1 MSTSTVLIV
10 AGQILSVDKQ
20 IMIFI
25 KLPKLAVYHIEMFV
39 AEEVCNLV
47 DIVLILEQFQCWQ
60 ELGSSQLRDCYLP
73 APGPVDFVEY
83 PGYHS
88 VDVAGVELGGLLQE
102 EEAGVCVHHV
112 LDEGNKILRDEV
124 VPGTLGEERDELGS
138 VVVTGEKESPP
149 GLGELQQSHGLR
161 LVSTG
166 RNEDGTFPVE
176 RVARHLQTRRQGMLF

>member
-1 MSTSTVLIV
+1 MLIV
-10 AGQILSVDKQ
+10 TGQVLSVDKQ

-47 DIVLILEQFQCWQ
+47 DIVLVLQQFQCWQ

-102 EEAGVCVHHV
+102 QQPGVGVDHV
-112 LDEGNKILRDEV
+112 LDEGDEILRDEV
-124 VPGTLGEERDELGS
+124 VPGALGEEGHKLGG
-138 VVVTGEKESPP
+138 VVVTGEKESAP
-149 GLGELQQSHGLR
+149 GLGELQQSHSLR
-161 LVSTG
+161 LVSPG
-166 RNEDGTFPVE
+166 RDEDGTFPVE
-176 RVARHLQTRRQGMLF
+176 RVARHLETGRQGMLLRLN